1 VHLLLRFII
10 NAIVLY
16 LIAKFVPGFNHNAG
30 VGTALIAALI
40 FGIVNAIIGPI
51 LRLLSAPI
59 TWLTH
64 GLFIFVI
71 DYILF
76 ALTVWITPGLRN
88 TGEISPWLANL
99 YGTIIMVLVATAL
112 QQLWKSEDE
121 RRRAG
126 AFR

>member
-1 VHLLLRFII
+1 MHLLLRFII